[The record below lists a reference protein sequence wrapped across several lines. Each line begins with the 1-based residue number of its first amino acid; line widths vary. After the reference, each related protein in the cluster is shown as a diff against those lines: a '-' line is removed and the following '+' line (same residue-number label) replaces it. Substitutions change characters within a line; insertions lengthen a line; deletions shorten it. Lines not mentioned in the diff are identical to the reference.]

1 MSPGPDLTHLAARC
15 AEHPDRLA
23 FAALAEGLRKRGDHA
38 QARATVEAGLV
49 RHPDHLPALLVLAR
63 IMIDAGDHVAAQAA
77 LHRAL
82 RIDPSHPVVLETL
95 ADATRTGGDLAAS
108 RAWQE
113 ALDASLP
120 EAEEQGDEESSDAV
134 VGEEMLLSESLA
146 ALYRRQGHLD
156 RAREVYA
163 ALSARDPG
171 NQGLAAERDALDAE
185 IATSRPLPFDARI
198 SGGTSLGEWL
208 GALTRAEVAR
218 PPAITGYDAF
228 VATGPPAE
236 RDMSDFDAFQSWLK
250 GLPR

>member
-1 MSPGPDLTHLAARC
+1 MPHGPDLAHLAARC

-23 FAALAEGLRKRGDHA
+23 FAALAEGLRKRGDLSD
-38 QARATVEAGLV
+38 ARSTAEAGLV
-49 RHPDHLPALLVLAR
+49 RHPDHLPGLLVLAR
-63 IMIDAGDHVAAQAA
+63 VLMDGGDHLAAEAA

-82 RIDPSHPVVLETL
+82 RVDPSHPVVLETL
-95 ADATRTGGDLAAS
+95 AHVTRTGGDLAAS

-120 EAEEQGDEESSDAV
+120 DEEGRPEEDSGEAG
-134 VGEEMLLSESLA
+134 GEEMLLSESLA

-171 NQGLAAERDALDAE
+171 NDTLAAVRDTLDAE
-185 IATSRPLPFDARI
+185 IAASRPLPFDARVT
-198 SGGTSLGEWL
+198 GGTSLADWL
-208 GALTRAEVAR
+208 RAMTEVEQAA
-218 PPAITGYDAF
+218 PPAPTGYDAF
-228 VATGPPAE
+228 VDTGSPGE

>member
-1 MSPGPDLTHLAARC
+1 MSYSPELAHLAARC

-23 FAALAEGLRKRGDHA
+23 FAALAEGLRKHGDRNE
-38 QARATVEAGLV
+38 ARATVEAGLA

-63 IMIDAGDHVAAQAA
+63 IQVDEGDHVGAQSA

-95 ADATRTGGDLAAS
+95 VHATRTGGDLAAG

-120 EAEEQGDEESSDAV
+120 ETMGPADDDPIEGWGD
-134 VGEEMLLSESLA
+134 EMLLSESLA

-163 ALSARDPG
+163 ALSARDPD
-171 NQGLAAERDALDAE
+171 NSRLASERDTLDAE
-185 IATSRPLPFDARI
+185 IAASGPLLFDARVT
-198 SGGTSLGEWL
+198 GGTSLADWL
-208 GALTRAEVAR
+208 GAMSRAER
-218 PPAITGYDAF
+218 IEPPAATGYDAF
-228 VATGPPAE
+228 VGADAPAA
-236 RDMSDFDAFQSWLK
+236 RDVSDFDAFQDWLK